1 MKKFVKLLSVFLL
14 SCVTL
19 FLTVS
24 LAVGQQSGPVK
35 LSIIDVAGNLQL
47 TQTAIEAFK
56 EAHPEIVSDIEFMKQ
71 LLQSFP
77 QKLKHNKWLVM

>member
-19 FLTVS
+19 FLAVS

-47 TQTAIEAFK
+47 TQTAIEA
-56 EAHPEIVSDIEFMKQ
+56 
-71 LLQSFP
+71 LR
-77 QKLKHNKWLVM
+77 KLIRK